1 MIKMTLEDV
10 MAIVP
15 ALQDISNKSFSG
27 ATTFK
32 IARLIRELNK
42 EIETFDT
49 ERMKLIEKYGE
60 RDETGELVQQENN
73 AVKIKDEYIQICNQE
88 IVGLF
93 KTEIEINAERIPMEV
108 FEGIE
113 MTPAQAMNLEP
124 IVDFK

>member
-10 MAIVP
+10 MAIAP

-60 RDETGELVQQENN
+60 RDETGKFVQQENN
-73 AVKIKDEYIQICNQE
+73 SVKIKDEYIQICNQE
-88 IVGLF
+88 IIGLF
-93 KTEIEINAERIPMEV
+93 KTEIEVNAERIPIEV
-108 FEGIE
+108 FDGIE
-113 MTPAQAMNLEP
+113 MTPSQAMNFEP

>member
-10 MAIVP
+10 MAVVP
-15 ALQDISNKSFSG
+15 ALQELSNKSFSG

-42 EIETFDT
+42 ELETFDK

-60 RDETGELVQQENN
+60 RDENGEFIQQENN
-73 AVKIKDEYIQICNQE
+73 SVKIKDDCIEICNQE

-93 KTEIEINAERIPMEV
+93 KTEIEINAERIPIEV
-108 FEGIE
+108 FGETE

-124 IVDFK
+124 IVNFE